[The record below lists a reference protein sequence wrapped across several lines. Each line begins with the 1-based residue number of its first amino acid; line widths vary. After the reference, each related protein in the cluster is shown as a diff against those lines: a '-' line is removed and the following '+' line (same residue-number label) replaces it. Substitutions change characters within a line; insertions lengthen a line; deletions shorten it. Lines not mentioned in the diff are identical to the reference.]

1 MLNIFSFKIIP
12 LNLNYLYLYKS
23 KFNENILTLDKFAEA
38 KMFSVSYAVDI
49 RQCFFTKLFH
59 IAITV

>member
-1 MLNIFSFKIIP
+1 MLNIFSFKIIT

-23 KFNENILTLDKFAEA
+23 KINENILTLDKFAEA
-38 KMFSVSYAVDI
+38 KMLSVSYADAI
-49 RQCFFTKLFH
+49 WQCFFTKLFH